1 MAENNS
7 ISTLLP
13 QLLRLFNNS
22 LEGFEKVNEAIT
34 SSRESVTIDVQN
46 EDGTVQR
53 LTIPS
58 FGFLKN
64 SIDRLN
70 QNFQTLSNVGG
81 GDSSVRLSDGTFR
94 KVVLAKLPSEASD
107 ITSLN
112 SVNEFSVKPNWFFE
126 ELINPLLYVKFDIT
140 NQAPITTEQA
150 IVRRYILDTA
160 SQSQINYFNSEL
172 NGRNDISFDDF
183 LQNIVERNISYVLD
197 EAVVDIPPREK
208 RYSGNFSVIRIS
220 TVDVTEEVNGI
231 SVTTQKKL
239 YKLNKINYTD
249 TAAEFPDTIS
259 LKVGDSLDVVSDP
272 VDTRYIVKQI
282 DSSTNS
288 VVLELVEGSK
298 GIPIGADVLKI
309 GANQSNQLFVDVT
322 IGFNE
327 RCVTFIKTIDPNS
340 RIPAVNWSPGSA
352 FFTSDLITINSEGTQ
367 QTLAEFYKDTA
378 LDFGRYLL
386 SFAKDKYI
394 TTAEGVTPNAP
405 ALSTSDFSV
414 KLINS
419 QLTNS
424 NAVVQ
429 LQDLNN
435 QKLALE
441 SSIKELDS
449 AIAKKKTKIQTTNYA
464 TEVERDAD
472 KNALQGLI
480 TDRSTQS
487 ELYSSVVKEI
497 DAKGKDSSVASILPK
512 YRVRGFWPL
521 PEEKSTPET
530 GPQKIVKF
538 IVRYRYLSEDGA
550 ANPVDQFTYTDG
562 TGQSQGAFSNYVE
575 VESVVRP
582 RIKNNITGKYEWAPI
597 NDSDAN
603 AININQLDIP
613 ISKGEQVEIQVK
625 TVSEAGW
632 PSNPLESIYS
642 APVRISFPANLS
654 SDSVVE
660 SILEQNR
667 EDLAKV
673 NLESDLNA
681 KGIDQHLASSFI
693 ANSNYFAHSASFIAS
708 GFLSDN
714 QTPIDLFTKLSQIQA
729 QLNEF
734 NEILKRASG
743 ELVVN
748 LVDDLGNVIKLARNS
763 VTKVFAGF
771 YSQQVKD
778 LDDPR
783 GAIISKTYFVNLA
796 NSNQTGLQLIAR
808 VSGSRGRMVKQSEN
822 PSASVTDIESGSII
836 LPATYSW
843 LNNSFAFQSDQRQTY
858 NTNDS
863 DYNTIRKYDLSPIS
877 LSNPDISTTESR
889 YGQIKSFPPFQSVQN
904 KNQFIYCRFKDVSSE
919 EVFYSYINPDL
930 DESITSSV
938 RYTVNLDTAENFYT
952 RNSQQTASSGFI
964 WGGGFDSSGLPT
976 LAIGYE
982 LPANDQTVDIQITHP
997 FLQNYAAYRNA
1008 YIALTGDTTTLPTA
1022 IGAGV
1027 DCTSSGNGTAA
1038 VLFRHSKFAPLT
1050 IDKVKGK
1057 QQAIYL
1063 NENVIDLLS
1072 LSSATPISFT
1082 FNGIGTGQSLQAS
1095 PSLIAISNLS
1105 SLGVNYGRNVKN
1117 SFDTFDQYLLG
1128 KQSCGSYLFLSS
1140 DDHRNIQVDGDSIQS
1155 TKLIQFGSQNSI
1167 NIPLVFQYRMTD
1179 YYGSGDGS
1187 SGGLGNIGGDVTGA
1201 ITNLTYSKKIGID
1214 IYPNATDVYQYDIE
1228 VSAKYRSDNLNLD
1241 VFPSASVSSSLGDL
1255 ERVLNT
1261 LNPSV
1266 TETKVNQ
1273 AVNTGSTS
1281 GLNIG

>member
-46 EDGTVQR
+46 EDGTIER

-70 QNFQTLSNVGG
+70 KNFQTLTNIGG
-81 GDSSVRLSDGTFR
+81 GDSSVRLADGTFR
-94 KVVLAKLPSEASD
+94 KLVLAKLPSEASD
-107 ITSLN
+107 ITALN
-112 SVNEFSVKPNWFFE
+112 SVNEFNVKPNWFFE
-126 ELINPLLYVKFDIT
+126 ELINPLLYVKFDISG
-140 NQAPITTEQA
+140 QAPITTEQA
-150 IVRRYILDTA
+150 IVRRYILDTV

-172 NGRNDISFDDF
+172 NGRNDIDFNDF
-183 LQNIVERNISYVLD
+183 LQQLVERNITYVLD

-208 RYSGNFSVIRIS
+208 RYSGNFNVIRIS
-220 TVDVTEEVNGI
+220 TVDVTEEVNGV

-249 TAAEFPDTIS
+249 TEAEFPDTIS
-259 LKVGDSLDVVSDP
+259 LKVGDSLDVVSEP
-272 VDTRYIVKQI
+272 IDTRYVVRQI

-288 VVLELVEGSK
+288 VVLDLVEGSK
-298 GIPIGADVLKI
+298 AIPIGADVLKI
-309 GANQSNQLFVDVT
+309 GANQSDQLFVDVT

-327 RCVTFIKTIDPNS
+327 RCVTFIKTVDPNS
-340 RIPAVNWSPGSA
+340 RIPSVNWSPGSA
-352 FFTSDLITINSEGTQ
+352 FFTSDLITLDNQGTQ

-386 SFAKDKYI
+386 SFAQDKYI

-405 ALSTSDFSV
+405 TLNSSDFSV

-435 QKLALE
+435 QKLTLE

-449 AIAKKKTKIQTTNYA
+449 AIAKKKTKIQVTNYA

-472 KNALQGLI
+472 KNALQGLV
-480 TDRSTQS
+480 TDRSTQA
-487 ELYSSVVKEI
+487 ELYASVVKEI
-497 DAKGKDSSVASILPK
+497 DARGKDSSVASILPK

-530 GPQKIVKF
+530 GTQKIIKF

-550 ANPVDQFTYTDG
+550 ANPVDQFTYTDN

-575 VESVVRP
+575 VESIVRP

-613 ISKGEQVEIQVK
+613 ISKGELVEIQVK
-625 TVSEAGW
+625 SVSEAGW
-632 PSNPLESIYS
+632 PSNPLESDYS

-654 SDSVVE
+654 SDSAVE

-693 ANSNYFAHSASFIAS
+693 SNENYFAHSASVIAS

-714 QTPIDLFTKLSQIQA
+714 QTPIDLFTKLSQIQS

-748 LVDDLGNVIKLARNS
+748 LVDDLGNVIKLNRNS

-783 GAIISKTYFVNLA
+783 GAIISKTYFINLA
-796 NSNQTGLQLIAR
+796 NSQQTGLQLIAR
-808 VSGSRGRMVKQSEN
+808 ISGSRSRMVKQSEN
-822 PSASVTDIESGSII
+822 PNATTAEIANGSII
-836 LPATYSW
+836 YPATYPW
-843 LNNSFAFQSDQRQTY
+843 LNNSFQFQSDQRQTY
-858 NTNDS
+858 NTNDT
-863 DYNTIRKYDLSPIS
+863 DYNIIRKYDLSPIS
-877 LSNPDISTTESR
+877 LSNPDVLVGKR
-889 YGQIKSFPPFQSVQN
+889 FGQIKSFPPFQSTQN
-904 KNQFIYCRFKDVSSE
+904 KNQFIYSRFKDVSSE
-919 EVFYSYINPDL
+919 EVFYNYINPDF
-930 DESITSSV
+930 DEGLSSDV
-938 RYTVNLDTAENFYT
+938 IYTTNLDTVENFYNRST
-952 RNSQQTASSGFI
+952 QQTSPTGFI
-964 WGGGFDSSGLPT
+964 WGGGFDSLGLPT
-976 LAIGYE
+976 LATGYV
-982 LPANDQTVDIQITHP
+982 LPANDQAIDVQITHP
-997 FLQNYAAYRNA
+997 FLQNYAAYRAA
-1008 YIALTGDTTTLPTA
+1008 YVALTGDNNTLPTVV
-1022 IGAGV
+1022 GAGV
-1027 DCTSSGNGTAA
+1027 DCTSAGNGTASI
-1038 VLFRHSKFAPLT
+1038 LFRQSKFIPLT
-1050 IDKVKGK
+1050 GDKPKGK

-1063 NENVIDLLS
+1063 NENLVGLTS
-1072 LSSATPISFT
+1072 LAASNPISFE
-1082 FNGIGTGQSLQAS
+1082 FNGSATGQSLQQS
-1095 PSLIAISNLS
+1095 PSLFAIANLTTEQ
-1105 SLGVNYGRNVKN
+1105 YERNVKN

-1155 TKLIQFGSQNSI
+1155 TKLIQFGSQNSL

-1179 YYGSGDGS
+1179 YYGAGDGT
-1187 SGGLGNIGGDVTGA
+1187 SGGLGNVGGDVTGA

-1228 VSAKYRSDNLNLD
+1228 VSAKYKSDNLNLD

-1255 ERVLNT
+1255 ERVLST

-1266 TETKVNQ
+1266 TETRVNQ
-1273 AVNTGSTS
+1273 SVSTGNSS
-1281 GLNIG
+1281 GLNAG

>member
-34 SSRESVTIDVQN
+34 SSKESVTIDVQN
-46 EDGTVQR
+46 EDGTIQR

-58 FGFLKN
+58 FGYLKN
-64 SIDRLN
+64 TVDRLN
-70 QNFQTLSNVGG
+70 KNFQTLTNIGG
-81 GDSSVRLSDGTFR
+81 GDSSVRLADGTFR
-94 KVVLAKLPSEASD
+94 KLVLAKLPTEASD

-112 SVNEFSVKPNWFFE
+112 SINEFSVKPNWFFE

-140 NQAPITTEQA
+140 GQAPITTEQA
-150 IVRRYILDTA
+150 IVRRYILDTV

-172 NGRNDISFDDF
+172 NGRNDINFDDF
-183 LQNIVERNISYVLD
+183 LQNIVDRNISYVLD
-197 EAVVDIPPREK
+197 EAVVDVPPREK

-220 TVDVTEEVNGI
+220 TVDVTEEINGV

-239 YKLNKINYTD
+239 YKLNKLNYTD
-249 TAAEFPDTIS
+249 VDAQFPDTIS
-259 LKVGDSLDVVSDP
+259 LKVGDSLDVISDP
-272 VDTRYIVKQI
+272 IDTRYVVKQV

-288 VVLELVEGSK
+288 VVLELIEGSK

-309 GANQSNQLFVDVT
+309 GANQSDQLFVDVT
-322 IGFNE
+322 VGFNE
-327 RCVTFIKTIDPNS
+327 RCVTFIKTVDPNS

-352 FFTSDLITINSEGTQ
+352 FFTSDLITINTEGTQ

-394 TTAEGVTPNAP
+394 TTAEGVVPNAP
-405 ALSTSDFSV
+405 TLNTSDFSV
-414 KLINS
+414 KLINA

-424 NAVVQ
+424 NAIVQ

-435 QKLALE
+435 QKLTLE

-538 IVRYRYLSEDGA
+538 VVRYRYLSEDGA
-550 ANPVDQFTYTDG
+550 ANPVDQFTYVDG

-808 VSGSRGRMVKQSEN
+808 VAGSRGRMVKQSEN
-822 PSASVTDIESGSII
+822 PNATSAEIANGSVI

-843 LNNSFAFQSDQRQTY
+843 LNNSYLNQSDGRQTF

-863 DYNTIRKYDLSPIS
+863 DYNIIRKYDLTPIS
-877 LSNPDISTTESR
+877 LSNPDVITGEN
-889 YGQIKSFPPFQSVQN
+889 YGQIKSFPPFQSTQN

-919 EVFYSYINPDL
+919 DVFYNYINPDF
-930 DESITSSV
+930 DEGITSAV
-938 RYTVNLDTAENFYT
+938 RYTINLDTAENFYS
-952 RNSQQTASSGFI
+952 RPSQQTASSGFI
-964 WGGGFDSSGLPT
+964 WGGGFDNAGLPT
-976 LAIGYE
+976 LATGYV
-982 LPANDQTVDIQITHP
+982 LPANDQAVDVQITHP

-1008 YIALTGDTTTLPTA
+1008 YIALTGDTTTLPVGV
-1022 IGAGV
+1022 GAGV
-1027 DCTSSGNGTAA
+1027 DCTGAGNDTASI
-1038 VLFRHSKFAPLT
+1038 LFRQSKFAPLT
-1050 IDKVKGK
+1050 IDKPKGK

-1063 NENVIDLLS
+1063 NENLVDLTS
-1072 LSSATPISFT
+1072 FSASNPISFN
-1082 FNGIGTGQSLQAS
+1082 FNGVTTSQNLQAS
-1095 PSLIAISNLS
+1095 PSLTAIANLS
-1105 SLGVNYGRNVKN
+1105 TVDYERNVKN

-1140 DDHRNIQVDGDSIQS
+1140 DDHKNIQVDGDSIQS
-1155 TKLIQFGSQNSI
+1155 TKLIQFGSSNSI
-1167 NIPLVFQYRMTD
+1167 NVPLVFQYRMTD
-1179 YYGSGDGS
+1179 YYGAGDGT
-1187 SGGLGNIGGDVTGA
+1187 SGGLGNVGGDVTGA

-1214 IYPNATDVYQYDIE
+1214 IYPNGTDVYQYDIE
-1228 VSAKYRSDNLNLD
+1228 VSSKYRSDNLNLD
-1241 VFPSASVSSSLGDL
+1241 VFPSASVSTSLGDL

-1273 AVNTGSTS
+1273 AVNTGNTS

>member
-70 QNFQTLSNVGG
+70 NNFQSLTNVGG

-94 KVVLAKLPSEASD
+94 KLVLAKLPSEAKDLSG
-107 ITSLN
+107 LN
-112 SVNEFSVKPNWFFE
+112 SINEFNVKPNWFFE

-140 NQAPITTEQA
+140 GQAPITTEQA
-150 IVRRYILDTA
+150 VVRRYILNTV
-160 SQSQINYFNSEL
+160 SQSQINYFTSEL
-172 NGRNDISFDDF
+172 NGRNDIGFDDF
-183 LQNIVERNISYVLD
+183 LQQLVERNISYVLD

-231 SVTTQKKL
+231 SITTQKKL
-239 YKLNKINYTD
+239 YKLNKITYTD
-249 TAAEFPDTIS
+249 TEAEFPDTLG
-259 LKVGDSLDVVSDP
+259 LKVGDSLDVVSDEI
-272 VDTRYIVKQI
+272 DTRYVVKQI

-288 VVLELVEGSK
+288 VILDLVEGSK

-322 IGFNE
+322 VGFNE
-327 RCVTFIKTIDPNS
+327 RCVTFIKTVDPNS

-352 FFTSDLITINSEGTQ
+352 FYTSDLITINSEGTQ

-378 LDFGRYLL
+378 VDFGRYLL
-386 SFAKDKYI
+386 SFAQDKFI
-394 TTAEGVTPNAP
+394 TTAQGLVPNAP
-405 ALSTSDFSV
+405 TLSSTDFSV
-414 KLINS
+414 KLING

-424 NAVVQ
+424 NAIVQ

-435 QKLALE
+435 QKLTLE

-449 AIAKKKTKIQTTNYA
+449 AIAKKKTKIQTTNYS

-487 ELYSSVVKEI
+487 ELYASVVKEI

-512 YRVRGFWPL
+512 YRVRGFWPI
-521 PEEKSTPET
+521 PEEKSSPDT
-530 GPQKIVKF
+530 GTQKVIKF
-538 IVRYRYLSEDGA
+538 ITRYRYLSEDGSS
-550 ANPVDQFTYTDG
+550 NPVDQFTYSDG
-562 TGQSQGAFSNYVE
+562 TGQNQGAFSNYIE
-575 VESVVRP
+575 VESIVRP

-625 TVSEAGW
+625 SISEAGW
-632 PSNPLESIYS
+632 PSNPLESDFS

-673 NLESDLNA
+673 NLENDLNS
-681 KGIDQHLASSFI
+681 KGIDQHLSSSFT
-693 ANSNYFAHSASFIAS
+693 SNETYFAHTANVISS
-708 GFLSDN
+708 GFLSAN
-714 QTPIDLFTKLSQIQA
+714 QTPIDLFTKLTEIQA
-729 QLNEF
+729 KITEF

-743 ELVVN
+743 ELSAS
-748 LVDDLGNVIKLARNS
+748 LIDDLGNTIKLNRNS

-783 GAIISKTYFVNLA
+783 GAIISKTYFINLA
-796 NSNQTGLQLIAR
+796 NSQQTALQLIAR
-808 VSGSRGRMVKQSEN
+808 VTGSRSRMVKQSEN
-822 PSASVTDIESGSII
+822 PNATTSEISSGSII
-836 LPATYSW
+836 YPSTYPW
-843 LNNSFAFQSDQRQTY
+843 LNNSFQFQSDQRQTY
-858 NTNDS
+858 NSNDA
-863 DYNTIRKYDLSPIS
+863 DYNTIRKYDLSPIG
-877 LSNPDISTTESR
+877 LSNPDVLTGQN
-889 YGQIKSFPPFQSVQN
+889 YGQIKSFPPFQSTQN
-904 KNQFIYCRFKDVSSE
+904 KNQFIYSRFRDVSSE
-919 EVFYSYINPDL
+919 EVFYNYINPDF
-930 DESITSSV
+930 DEGITPSV
-938 RYTVNLDTAENFYT
+938 RYTINLDTTENFYNRT
-952 RNSQQTASSGFI
+952 NQASDVSGFI

-976 LAIGYE
+976 LALGYL
-982 LPANDQTVDIQITHP
+982 LPANDQCVDIQITHP
-997 FLQNYAAYRNA
+997 FIQNYNAYRAA
-1008 YIALTGDTTTLPTA
+1008 YIALTSDSVTLPVSP
-1022 IGAGV
+1022 GAGI
-1027 DCTSSGNGTAA
+1027 DCTVNGNNTAA
-1038 VLFRHSKFAPLT
+1038 VLFRQSKFIPLT
-1050 IDKVKGK
+1050 IDKIKGK
-1057 QQAIYL
+1057 QQAIYI
-1063 NENVIDLLS
+1063 NENVLDLGV
-1072 LSSATPISFT
+1072 LSSTNPISFT
-1082 FNGIGTGQSLQAS
+1082 FNNVSTGQNLQVS
-1095 PSLIAISNLS
+1095 PTFSSIIPGLSNYS
-1105 SLGVNYGRNVKN
+1105 RNSKI

-1140 DDHRNIQVDGDSIQS
+1140 DDHVNIQVDGDSIQS
-1155 TKLIQFGSQNSI
+1155 TKVIQFGAQNSLS
-1167 NIPLVFQYRMTD
+1167 IPLVFQYRMTD
-1179 YYGSGDGS
+1179 YFGAGDGT
-1187 SGGLGNIGGDVTGA
+1187 SGGLGNVGGDVTGA
-1201 ITNLTYSKKIGID
+1201 ITNLTYAKKIGID
-1214 IYPNATDVYQYDIE
+1214 IYPASSDASTNVYQYDIE
-1228 VSAKYRSDNLNLD
+1228 VSAKYKPDNLNLD

-1255 ERVLNT
+1255 ERVLST

-1266 TETKVNQ
+1266 TETR
-1273 AVNTGSTS
+1273 VNTANS
-1281 GLNIG
+1281 